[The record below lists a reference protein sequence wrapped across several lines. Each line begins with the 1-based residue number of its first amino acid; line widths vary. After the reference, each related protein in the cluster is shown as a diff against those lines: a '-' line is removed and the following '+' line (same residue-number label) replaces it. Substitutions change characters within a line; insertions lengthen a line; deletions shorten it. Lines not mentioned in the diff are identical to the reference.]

1 MCKKLTTAFQQNF
14 QTPHCDVL
22 DGYGNLIKKTYH
34 DIFVSCTEIAS
45 TNATFLIVAKQIS
58 QDVETKEIT
67 SIGVIVNQPITVFYD
82 SIGGTS
88 ANDIDWWELFILILK
103 KTFPSQPY
111 P

>member
-1 MCKKLTTAFQQNF
+1 MCKKLTTAFQKNF
-14 QTPHCDVL
+14 QTPQCNVF
-22 DGYGNLIKKTYH
+22 DGDDNLIQKTHH
-34 DIFVSCTEIAS
+34 DIFVSCTEITS
-45 TNATFLIVAKQIS
+45 TNATFIVVAKQIS
-58 QDVETKEIT
+58 QDIATNEIT
-67 SIGVIVNQPITVFYD
+67 SIGAIVNQPITIFYD